1 MKNAI
6 VKLMIATMIVDGQLY
21 IGEIKFINLMKEI
34 LEVDDKVYIELI
46 KEAKEII
53 ACGYDDSEHYDAVLN
68 WSQPALDTLRA
79 MNDPAVSSL
88 AIAYMVLVANADGEI
103 QDAEVDLIQHSAS
116 FLDVSAPTLR

>member
-6 VKLMIATMIVDGQLY
+6 AKLMIATMIVDGELY
-21 IGEIKFINLMKEI
+21 INEFKVIQATIKI
-34 LEVDDKVYIELI
+34 LGMDDKEYDELI
-46 KEAKEII
+46 SEAKEIS
-53 ACGYDDSEHYDAVLN
+53 GFEEVLK
-68 WSQPALDTLRA
+68 WSKPALDTLRA

>member
-6 VKLMIATMIVDGQLY
+6 VKLMIATMIVDGDLY
-21 IGEIKFINLMKEI
+21 IHEFKVIQGAIKI
-34 LEVDDKVYIELI
+34 LGLDDKEYNELI
-46 KEAKEII
+46 NEAKEIR
-53 ACGYDDSEHYDAVLN
+53 GYDEVLK
-68 WSQPALDTLRA
+68 WVKPALDTLRA